1 MEKFHSSFSKT
12 GSFYFENCHHV
23 IRPHIKTTRFYCT
36 TVANTVPR
44 LLSAATRT
52 WSELWNIHLQALSL
66 SYHVR
71 SFSPRR
77 SSLHCSG
84 TEWLHILRRCQRG
97 ARSSRAWQVVR
108 ARLDEVLRR
117 CVVRHR
123 GARGKHGGDPDG
135 ERCPLAY
142 SDERR
147 KRDRLLGI
155 LENML
160 TRLLELLL

>member
-1 MEKFHSSFSKT
+1 MDKFHSSSAL
-12 GSFYFENCHHV
+12 YFENCHHV
-23 IRPHIKTTRFYCT
+23 IRPHIKTTRILYHCSEYC
-36 TVANTVPR
+36 
-44 LLSAATRT
+44 AATRT

>member
-1 MEKFHSSFSKT
+1 MLLLAHGLNSETSICKLYLYLIMFDHS
-12 GSFYFENCHHV
+12 V
-23 IRPHIKTTRFYCT
+23 LAARPSI
-36 TVANTVPR
+36 V
-44 LLSAATRT
+44 
-52 WSELWNIHLQALSL
+52 
-66 SYHVR
+66 
-71 SFSPRR
+71 
-77 SSLHCSG
+77 
-84 TEWLHILRRCQRG
+84 LHILRRCQRG

-155 LENML
+155 LESML